1 MIPPGGGVKGDV
13 HRRIGYRQVVQA
25 TLGIA
30 LFTAFIKEL
39 RVIDTLK
46 PYTMITDF
54 ITGKDLPNIGAEEN
68 RQVTERFLIEL
79 KGYLKEDI
87 QIDVDIEMT
96 VAGELYRSQLDLV
109 VSADGGK
116 TRFMA
121 IRCAAGS
128 LGSRER
134 EIVAA
139 ARLLDNY
146 QIPFSIVS
154 DGKTAIV
161 LDTVSG
167 KKVGEGLAAIPSK
180 KEATKKLESLEL
192 LPFPKDRL
200 EKEKLIFRTYDSENV
215 NVQRNI

>member
-1 MIPPGGGVKGDV
+1 MAEDS
-13 HRRIGYRQVVQA
+13 
-25 TLGIA
+25 
-30 LFTAFIKEL
+30 
-39 RVIDTLK
+39 K

-54 ITGKDLPNIGAEEN
+54 VTGREVPNVGAEEN
-68 RQVTERFLIEL
+68 RQVVEKLLVEE

-87 QIDVDIEMT
+87 EVDVDIAIT
-96 VAGELYRSQLDLV
+96 VAGELYRSQVDLV

-121 IRCAAGS
+121 VKCAAGS

-139 ARLLDNY
+139 ARLLDAY
-146 QIPFSIVS
+146 QIPWAVVS

-167 KKVGEGLAAIPSK
+167 KKIGDGLVAIPSK
-180 KEATKKLESLEL
+180 EEALAQLESST
-192 LPFPKDRL
+192 PVGFPQERR
-200 EKEKLIFRTYDSENV
+200 EREKLIFRTYDVENV

>member
-1 MIPPGGGVKGDV
+1 MVS
-13 HRRIGYRQVVQA
+13 
-25 TLGIA
+25 
-30 LFTAFIKEL
+30 
-39 RVIDTLK
+39 DTLK
-46 PYTMITDF
+46 PYKIITDF
-54 ITGKDLPNIGAEEN
+54 ATGRDVPNIGAEEN
-68 RQVTERFLIEL
+68 RQVIERFLIEQ

-87 QIDVDIEMT
+87 QVDADIELT

-109 VSADGGK
+109 ISADGGK

-139 ARLLDNY
+139 ARLLDDY
-146 QIPFSIVS
+146 QIPLSVAS

-167 KKVGEGLAAIPSK
+167 KKIGAGMDAIPSK
-180 KEATKKLESLEL
+180 KEALEKLKNLEL
-192 LPFPKDRL
+192 QPLPNERLDR
-200 EKEKLIFRTYDSENV
+200 EKLIFRTYDSQNV
-215 NVQRNI
+215 NVQRSI

>member
-1 MIPPGGGVKGDV
+1 MSNTI
-13 HRRIGYRQVVQA
+13 
-25 TLGIA
+25 
-30 LFTAFIKEL
+30 
-39 RVIDTLK
+39 K
-46 PYTMITDF
+46 PYTMVTDF
-54 ITGKDLPNIGAEEN
+54 VTGKDVPNIGAEEN
-68 RQVTERFLIEL
+68 RQAIERFLVER

-96 VAGELYRSQLDLV
+96 VTGESYRSQLDLV
-109 VSADGGK
+109 VSTDGGN

-139 ARLLDNY
+139 ARLLDDCL
-146 QIPFSIVS
+146 IPLSVVS

-161 LDTVSG
+161 LDTASG
-167 KKVGEGLAAIPSK
+167 KKTGDGLDAIPSK
-180 KEATKKLESLEL
+180 KEALEKLESLEL
-192 LPFPKDRL
+192 QPFPKDRL

>member
-1 MIPPGGGVKGDV
+1 MSN
-13 HRRIGYRQVVQA
+13 
-25 TLGIA
+25 
-30 LFTAFIKEL
+30 
-39 RVIDTLK
+39 TLK

-54 ITGKDLPNIGAEEN
+54 VTGKDLPNIGAEEN
-68 RQVTERFLIEL
+68 RQVIERFLIEQ

-87 QIDVDIEMT
+87 QIDADIEMT
-96 VAGELYRSQLDLV
+96 VAGEIYRSQLDLV
-109 VSADGGK
+109 ISADGGK

-121 IRCAAGS
+121 IRCVAGS

-146 QIPFSIVS
+146 QIPLSIVS
-154 DGKTAIV
+154 NGQTAIV

-167 KKVGEGLAAIPSK
+167 KKIGEGMDAIPSK
-180 KEATKKLESLEL
+180 EEVLEKLESLEL

-200 EKEKLIFRTYDSENV
+200 EREKLIFRTFDSENV
-215 NVQRNI
+215 NVQRNIYSNDP

>member
-1 MIPPGGGVKGDV
+1 MTKHPSS
-13 HRRIGYRQVVQA
+13 
-25 TLGIA
+25 TLNLG
-30 LFTAFIKEL
+30 KEKM
-39 RVIDTLK
+39 VSGTIK
-46 PYTMITDF
+46 PYSMITDF
-54 ITGKDLPNIGAEEN
+54 VSGKDIPNIGAEEN
-68 RQVTERFLIEL
+68 RQAVERFLVEK

-87 QIDVDIEMT
+87 QIDVDIEIT
-96 VAGELYRSQLDLV
+96 VAGESYRSQLDLV
-109 VSADGGK
+109 ASTDGGK

-139 ARLLDNY
+139 ARLLDIY
-146 QIPFSIVS
+146 QIPVSVVS

-167 KKVGEGLAAIPSK
+167 KMTGQGLDAIPSK
-180 KEATKKLESLEL
+180 KEAIKKLESLEL
-192 LPFPKDRL
+192 QPFPIDRR

-215 NVQRNI
+215 NVQRNM